1 MEWHLRK
8 ITHKN
13 FEKFVIKKLLQSKL
27 LLDSEPSS
35 SVISAALIITI
46 AGLASRILGLVRDRF
61 LASTFGAGDTLDIYY
76 AAFRI
81 PDLIYNVLILGALS
95 AAFIPVFTGLV
106 SQKKDKQAWNVANGV
121 MNLVIVSVIAF
132 SLIFCFFAPYLMKII
147 TPGFSEEKMANVV
160 FFTRIMFLSP
170 VFLGISGIF
179 GGILTS
185 FKRFLIYSFAPIFYN
200 LGIIFG
206 VVIFVKLWGSVGL
219 AWGVVFGAFLHMLI
233 QYPAARHLGFRHSF
247 AFRKYFFDKDIRHI
261 LKLMIPRTM
270 GIAVSQANLFVI
282 TIFASTLAAG
292 SLSIFNFAQNLQSVP
307 LGIFGVS
314 FAIAAFPTLS
324 ALFATNDR
332 KEFAETF
339 ARTFCQIMFF
349 VIPLSIFILLL
360 RAQLVRVTLG
370 AGKFDWEDTIL
381 TYECLKYF
389 TLSLFA
395 QSVVPL
401 LTRSF
406 YAIHNTKTPFYIAV
420 FSEIINITAVLFL
433 IGRYEIQGLAMAFSL
448 TSLVQMFLLFI
459 ALRSKFEDLGDKK
472 IVKSIG
478 QIAIAAI
485 FSGISVQ
492 ISKYFVA
499 GFVNMDTFLGV
510 FAQLIISGSIGVMI
524 FLVLCHFLRLEE
536 YLEFK
541 KSLTKKIFKNKKV
554 ITENTGEVS
563 GV

>member
-1 MEWHLRK
+1 
-8 ITHKN
+8 
-13 FEKFVIKKLLQSKL
+13 VIKKILHSKL
-27 LLDSEPSS
+27 LLNSDPSN
-35 SVISAALIITI
+35 SVISAAFIITI

-106 SQKKDKQAWNVANGV
+106 SQKKDQAAWNVANGV
-121 MNLVIVSVIAF
+121 MNLALAFVIAL

-147 TPGFSEEKMANVV
+147 TPGFPEDKMANVV

-170 VFLGISGIF
+170 IFLGISGIF

-185 FKRFLIYSFAPIFYN
+185 FKHFLIYSFAPIFYN

-206 VVIFVKLWGSVGL
+206 VVFFVKIWGPVGL

-261 LKLMIPRTM
+261 LKLMIPRTL
-270 GIAVSQANLFVI
+270 GIAVSQANLFII
-282 TIFASTLAAG
+282 TIFASTLVAG
-292 SLSIFNFAQNLQSVP
+292 SLAIFNFAQNLQSVP

-314 FAIAAFPTLS
+314 FSIAAFPTLA
-324 ALFATNDR
+324 ALWATNE
-332 KEFAETF
+332 KKKFAQTFAE
-339 ARTFCQIMFF
+339 TFCQIMFF

-406 YAIHNTKTPFYIAV
+406 YAIHNTKTPFYIAL
-420 FSEIINITAVLFL
+420 FSEIVNIAAVLFL

-448 TSLVQMFLLFI
+448 TSLVQMLLLFF
-459 ALRSKFEDLGDKK
+459 ALRSRFDDLGDKK
-472 IVKSIG
+472 IIKSIG
-478 QIAIAAI
+478 QIALAAI
-485 FSGISVQ
+485 FSGIGVQ
-492 ISKYFVA
+492 SSKYFIASLVD
-499 GFVNMDTFLGV
+499 MDTFLGV
-510 FAQLIISGSIGVMI
+510 FTQLVFSGGFGILI
-524 FLVLCHFLRLEE
+524 FLTLCHFLRLEE
-536 YLEFK
+536 YLSFK
-541 KSLTKKIFKNKKV
+541 SSLTRKIFKNKKT